1 MDGVLLAAR
10 VLLALAC
17 VVGLVW
23 YLARRFGRARVSDT
37 SREAQLHLVTRQALG
52 RHAGVA
58 VVAVGNR
65 RLLVGYGEQHVTMLT
80 EIAPVADLPPV
91 ASLPTPRPSVE
102 DAVAGAPR
110 PTGGRGARSVPADLR
125 TLGDAEVVS
134 LRPDPLAGSLL
145 SPRTW
150 RDTVRALQD
159 RTVRR

>member
-80 EIAPVADLPPV
+80 EIAPVPDLPPV

-102 DAVAGAPR
+102 DAAVSGAPR
-110 PTGGRGARSVPADLR
+110 AAVARRSGADLPG
-125 TLGDAEVVS
+125 LGDADVIS

>member
-102 DAVAGAPR
+102 DAVSGAPR
-110 PTGGRGARSVPADLR
+110 TPGARPSVVDR
-125 TLGDAEVVS
+125 RELGDAEVIS